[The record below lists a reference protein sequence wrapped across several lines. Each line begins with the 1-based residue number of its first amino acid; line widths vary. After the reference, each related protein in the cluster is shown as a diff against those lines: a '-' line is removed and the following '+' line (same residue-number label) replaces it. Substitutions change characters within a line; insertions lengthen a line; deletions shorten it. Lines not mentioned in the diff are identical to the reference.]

1 MQRAAAEGRPE
12 PDFRPKSTEAR
23 RLRRARALAREADE
37 LRVAAQEKRER
48 EALEPAY
55 MAKAQAELFE
65 TKQARAEGASAEE
78 AFARAKAA
86 GELAFDTALADVN
99 GSRVAQDAYEARMEE
114 RRAAAAKRAQAD
126 EAKAQEVPQQDAQPA
141 P

>member
-1 MQRAAAEGRPE
+1 
-12 PDFRPKSTEAR
+12 
-23 RLRRARALAREADE
+23 
-37 LRVAAQEKRER
+37 
-48 EALEPAY
+48 

-86 GELAFDTALADVN
+86 GELAFDTALADVS
-99 GSRVAQDAYEARMEE
+99 GSRAAQEAYEARMEA
-114 RRAAAAKRAQAD
+114 RRAAAAARAQAEEAAAPQEAPQQQQQQD
-126 EAKAQEVPQQDAQPA
+126 EADAA